1 MANNQYDRIMG
12 NNAMPQQNQPVNW
25 QDAMGQLR
33 ANPISL
39 IRQGGYDVPDEIGN
53 NPQAAAMYI
62 LQSGQV
68 KAPVMR

>member
-1 MANNQYDRIMG
+1 MANNQYNAIMG
-12 NNAMPQQNQPVNW
+12 NNMPPQQNQPINW
-25 QDAMGQLR
+25 QDAMNQLR

-39 IRQGGYDVPDEIGN
+39 IRQGGYNVPDEIGN

-68 KAPVMR
+68 QTPVMR